1 MNVSINNSF
10 TKTDKIFNKVN
21 SSFTI
26 KEKIEIFVIRYDY
39 NYFLE
44 VDLNQLCLPEVI
56 LPIQYVTRDLYN
68 KNITKDQKAKSKKLS
83 WMLKNQDQLF
93 ASEFKQKYSNND
105 FKSVREAETYASK
118 IYSEYSPLYQ
128 SSKATVKSINGTKTW
143 ITKKRP
149 YQDQEIL
156 TLKENIHTLDE
167 TDFNYFAQF
176 KRQCLDD
183 LSHNLN
189 DFKQAVS
196 LAANKL
202 KDGLENSNIAIK
214 LKVEDLEKRMPNTLA
229 KDNFEPVHVN
239 VVSVI
244 QIMIDK
250 DSFII

>member
-1 MNVSINNSF
+1 MPRKFIQSIHHF
-10 TKTDKIFNKVN
+10 
-21 SSFTI
+21 I
-26 KEKIEIFVIRYDY
+26 KA
-39 NYFLE
+39 L
-44 VDLNQLCLPEVI
+44 
-56 LPIQYVTRDLYN
+56 
-68 KNITKDQKAKSKKLS
+68 KL
-83 WMLKNQDQLF
+83 
-93 ASEFKQKYSNND
+93 
-105 FKSVREAETYASK
+105 
-118 IYSEYSPLYQ
+118 Q
-128 SSKATVKSINGTKTW
+128 SSQLMAQKRGLQ
-143 ITKKRP
+143 KKRP